1 MKIDCYLS
9 SGCASENAL
18 RENLDQALELEAVEA
33 QVNFRRITDA
43 EAAALGLKGSPSVLI
58 DGREVQPVNVQ
69 GFS

>member
-18 RENLDQALELEAVEA
+18 RENLNQALKLEAVEA
-33 QVNFRRITDA
+33 QVSFHRITDV
-43 EAAALGLKGSPSVLI
+43 EATALGLKGSPSVLI
-58 DGREVQPVNVQ
+58 NGKDVQPVNVQ